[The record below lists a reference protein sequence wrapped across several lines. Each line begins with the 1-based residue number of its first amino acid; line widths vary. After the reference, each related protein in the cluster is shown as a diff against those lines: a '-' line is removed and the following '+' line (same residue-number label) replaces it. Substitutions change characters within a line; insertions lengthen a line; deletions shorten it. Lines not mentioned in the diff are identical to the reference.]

1 MSYWQQYLLIESERL
16 RLQQKIFE
24 LNCSVELL
32 TAEEN
37 FASDEEIEML
47 LTLHSRRRSS
57 LYEEINKEL
66 LVSSQS
72 SQNYDCKRS
81 C

>member
-16 RLQQKIFE
+16 RLEQKVFE

-32 TAEEN
+32 TAQEN
-37 FASDEEIEML
+37 FATDEEIEIL

-57 LYEEINKEL
+57 LHNKIDKQL
-66 LVSSQS
+66 LIP
-72 SQNYDCKRS
+72 K
-81 C
+81 